1 MALDEGTKNLI
12 AEADEHFPYGQ
23 PYWLQKLIMKMDLLS
38 QTSTRV
44 TQLEEYI
51 VAICQE
57 KALHGAVPSLI
68 TEAIRLKIPTL
79 DLALFENM
87 EGEVTPLQKAKAEL
101 ETLKKQHEE
110 LREDASKWLRQR
122 DLAFDREEALVTLMA
137 ARTTDGECPE
147 CGQLTQRN
155 AGDPGRWPVLLPTP
169 TEPGQM
175 KTHHIACV
183 LAWKNHEA
191 T

>member
-1 MALDEGTKNLI
+1 MSLDTEKEVEDAV
-12 AEADEHFPYGQ
+12 AEAKQHFEYGQ
-23 PYWLQKLIMKMDLLS
+23 PKWLQSLLR
-38 QTSTRV
+38 TKTTLTERV

-68 TEAIRLKIPTL
+68 TEAIRLKIPAL

-101 ETLKKQHEE
+101 ATLKKQHEE
-110 LREDASKWLRQR
+110 LRESAAKWLRQR

-147 CGQLTQRN
+147 CGQLTQKN

-183 LAWKNHEA
+183 LAWKNHE
-191 T
+191 TT

>member
-1 MALDEGTKNLI
+1 MSLDTEKEVEDAV
-12 AEADEHFPYGQ
+12 AEAKQHFEYGQ
-23 PYWLQKLIMKMDLLS
+23 PKWLQSLLR
-38 QTSTRV
+38 TKTTLTERV

-57 KALHGAVPSLI
+57 KALQGAVPSMI
-68 TEAIRLKIPTL
+68 TEAIRLKIPAL

-110 LREDASKWLRQR
+110 LRESAAKWLRQR